1 LLDRQHPDGHW
12 CFELECDATIT
23 AEYILMMHFVDEI
36 DTALQARMA
45 KYLRAVQRL
54 DGHGAWDLYFGGD
67 LDISCSVKAYFALK
81 AAGDPPDAPHMVRA
95 REAILARRRG
105 EVERVHAH
113 PAGDLRRDPVAR
125 HAVHAGGIR
134 AVSALGADP
143 HGQGGLL
150 GAYHDGAAAGAVLD
164 TRRREESAWRAR
176 AGTVRHAAR
185 TGARILPA
193 QAWTAASVPG
203 RGPRGSPS
211 RTADSACI
219 APPRHPARGGMVRSP
234 HER

>member
-1 LLDRQHPDGHW
+1 
-12 CFELECDATIT
+12 
-23 AEYILMMHFVDEI
+23 MMHFVDEI

-67 LDISCSVKAYFALK
+67 LDMSCSVKAYFALK
-81 AAGDPPDAPHMVRA
+81 AAGDSPDAPHMSARA
-95 REAILARRRG
+95 KSSCARRRG

-113 PAGDLRRDPVAR
+113 PAGHLRRGAVAR

-150 GAYHDGAAAGAVLD
+150 GAHDHGAAAGAVLD
-164 TRRREESAWRAR
+164 TRAAKNPLGVHVQELFVTPPELEREYFPRKRGLPSLFLKLDRV
-176 AGTVRHAAR
+176 VRHPNR
-185 TGARILPA
+185 
-193 QAWTAASVPG
+193 
-203 RGPRGSPS
+203 
-211 RTADSACI
+211 
-219 APPRHPARGGMVRSP
+219 
-234 HER
+234 